1 MPRRLV
7 TGNIIPHLSIRCC
20 CRHHGWSRWWQHLWV
35 VRPSVRQPGERG
47 GGRGAARPLETD
59 GCRRTDGRTRGMK
72 TVSSRMDWW
81 REAEGKVSRR
91 ARMEGEL
98 KSFWRAERMVAPPPQ
113 LNTKASATS
122 PPLTPLTPRTLSSA
136 EGFYHISGSGDQV
149 STCYILVPGSQQHL
163 SINEET
169 QECQREDEK
178 GRFKCIKLNEKPC
191 LIRLDYLN
199 VARRN
204 IPTDEIRRRY
214 LERYTLNML

>member
-1 MPRRLV
+1 MLCLSQSALRRSAFGCRRARGGKVELPRRLV

-163 SINEET
+163 NHILKRFPPPSFLPSVT
-169 QECQREDEK
+169 LFEK
-178 GRFKCIKLNEKPC
+178 
-191 LIRLDYLN
+191 
-199 VARRN
+199 
-204 IPTDEIRRRY
+204 
-214 LERYTLNML
+214 